1 MIEDKF
7 KANPSDDAFRHDV
20 RSFLTANLP
29 PAIRDKVRDG
39 RALLKDELSAWHAT
53 LLDKGWI
60 APNWPK
66 EHGGTGWS
74 ATQRWIFEEEYHTS
88 YCPPVHLFNFKM
100 LGPILIRFGTDAQKA
115 FYLPRILSSED
126 WWCQG
131 YSEPGSGSDLASLQ
145 TRAVRAGDHYVV
157 NGGKIWTSFAH
168 WANRIF
174 CLVRTNPD
182 AKPQAG
188 ISFLLIDLESPGI
201 TVRPIISIDG
211 RHHFN
216 QVFFDDVKVPV
227 ENRVGEE
234 NDGWTIA
241 KSLLQF
247 ERLNASRYGESLG
260 RLKRLKEIAALT
272 RSGSGRLIDED
283 WFRRKIVD
291 VEVRLMAV
299 QYTALLFLARIEA
312 GEKLGPESS
321 MLKLR
326 GSQAL
331 QQTHEL
337 LQQAVGIDGLAFGY
351 EGEDQHLAS
360 IEPFYASAMGPQR
373 FIGRGYTIAAGS
385 SEVQR
390 NILASAVLGFGQTRD
405 AR

>member
-1 MIEDKF
+1 MIEDNF
-7 KANPSDDAFRHDV
+7 KASPADDAFREEV
-20 RSFLTANLP
+20 RAFLVKQLP
-29 PAIRDKVRDG
+29 SAIRDKVKDG
-39 RALLKDELSAWHAT
+39 RALLKDELAAWHST
-53 LLDKGWI
+53 LLAKGWI

-74 ATQRWIFEEEYHTS
+74 ATRRWIFEEEYHTN

-115 FYLPRILSSED
+115 HWLPRILSTED

-131 YSEPGSGSDLASLQ
+131 YSEPDAGSDLASLQ
-145 TRAVRAGDHYVV
+145 TRAVRTGDRYIV

-188 ISFLLIDLESPGI
+188 ISFLLIDLKAPGV

-216 QVFFDDVKVPV
+216 QVFFDDVEVPV
-227 ENRVGEE
+227 ENRVGDE
-234 NDGWTIA
+234 NGGWTIA

-247 ERLNASRYGESLG
+247 ERLNASRFGESLG

-272 RSGSGRLIDED
+272 RSGSGRLIDQD
-283 WFRRKIVD
+283 WFRRKMVE

-299 QYTALLFLARIEA
+299 QYTALLFLARLEA

-326 GSQAL
+326 GSQVL
-331 QQTHEL
+331 QETHAML
-337 LQQAVGIDGLAFGY
+337 HQAVGADGLAFAY
-351 EGEDQHLAS
+351 EGDDDHLAS
-360 IEPFYASAMGPQR
+360 IEPFYASALGPQR

-390 NILASAVLGFGQTRD
+390 TIIANAVLGLKD